1 MNATDA
7 TIQTRQA
14 ILEALDAT
22 RATSPHLPAL
32 EIAQRLDISEGELQ
46 AARLGRDVLTLP
58 LSPHAL
64 AARFHQLGEVK
75 ALTRS
80 RHAVLE
86 QQGRYPAL
94 RGSEQAGLLL
104 DPGGLDLRLHLA
116 QWHWACLIR
125 DRLPAKDGETA
136 QRLSLQ
142 VFNRHGI
149 ALHKVFSQADEA
161 PEAWQEL
168 EALGIVDV
176 PAFTQFVEPPPRP
189 LPQLPTL
196 ADEWSHMS
204 DVHQFLGL
212 LRRHELRRHEAN
224 ALMEGRFTRALRTAT
239 CGQALFEAAAS
250 NLPLMLFVASPGCVQ
265 IRTGTVPA
273 PQRMRGWLNLFG
285 EDFTLHLDD
294 AGIASVWQVHKP
306 NRNGGV
312 TSLEAFDAQ
321 GGLVLQIFAE
331 RREGQSERSEWRQ
344 LLDGLDAREAA
355 A

>member
-1 MNATDA
+1 MNAT
-7 TIQTRQA
+7 TQTRQA

-22 RATSPHLPAL
+22 RAACPHLPAR

-64 AARFHQLGEVK
+64 ASRFHQLGEVK

-86 QQGRYPAL
+86 QEGRYPAL

-104 DPGGLDLRLHLA
+104 DPSGLDLRLQLA

-125 DRLPAKDGETA
+125 DRLPRKDGAST

-149 ALHKVFSQADEA
+149 ALHKVFSLAAEPPA
-161 PEAWQEL
+161 AWQKL
-168 EALGIVDV
+168 EALSNTQE
-176 PAFTQFVEPPPRP
+176 PAFTQFVEPPLRP

-196 ADEWSHMS
+196 ADEWSRMS

-212 LRRHELRRHEAN
+212 LRRHALRRHEAN
-224 ALMEGRFTRALRTAT
+224 ALMEGRFTRALQPAA
-239 CGQALFEAAAS
+239 CGRALFEAAAS
-250 NLPLMLFVASPGCVQ
+250 GLPLMLFVASPGCVQ
-265 IRTGTVPA
+265 IRTGKIPA

-285 EDFTLHLDD
+285 EKFTLHLDD
-294 AGIASVWQVHKP
+294 ANIVNVWQVHKP
-306 NRNGGV
+306 NRDGGV
-312 TSLEAFDAQ
+312 TSLEAFDVQ
-321 GGLVLQIFAE
+321 GGLVLQIYAE
-331 RREGQSERSEWRQ
+331 RREGQAERSEWRQ
-344 LLDGLDAREAA
+344 LLDGLEASEAA